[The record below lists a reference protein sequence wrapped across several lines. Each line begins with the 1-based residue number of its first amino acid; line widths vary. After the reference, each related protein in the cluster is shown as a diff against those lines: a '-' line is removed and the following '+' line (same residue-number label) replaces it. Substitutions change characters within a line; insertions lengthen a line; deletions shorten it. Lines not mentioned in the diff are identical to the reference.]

1 MSVYLDVPYCTQ
13 LRFPNACSEDNDPTG
28 CWYASACMIG
38 WYFEVGPRQGVP
50 ELHSSRLPA
59 EVRAR
64 LGFTGHFATGSA
76 DAQYM
81 MQTYGG
87 GQSEHDLLANRE
99 HLTSVRHCEEAT
111 YNYTFAEIEA
121 LLRRFGPIFFYW
133 QKTHDLRPRLRADRH
148 RGDEPRTDLPRS
160 GGRAA
165 FAHDAGGLERQAAAL
180 ALRADAPAGHAASDP
195 SPPLIP
201 LRLTPRAALPK
212 VRAMWGGWPWPAG
225 SQAGAR

>member
-50 ELHSSRLPA
+50 EIHSSRLPP
-59 EVRAR
+59 EVQAR
-64 LGFTGHFATGSA
+64 LGFRGHMATGSA

-87 GQSEHDLLANRE
+87 GQSEHDLLARRE
-99 HLTSVRHCEEAT
+99 HLTAVQHCAEPG
-111 YNYTFAEIEA
+111 YNYTRAELEA

-133 QKTHDLRPRLRADRH
+133 QKTHAGATYGHASVLIGSEEMSPELVYHDPEAAPHSRMSVADFN
-148 RGDEPRTDLPRS
+148 
-160 GGRAA
+160 AK
-165 FAHDAGGLERQAAAL
+165 RQAWKYAL
-180 ALRADAPAGHAASDP
+180 MRRDGTAHQ
-195 SPPLIP
+195 I
-201 LRLTPRAALPK
+201 RL
-212 VRAMWGGWPWPAG
+212 VR
-225 SQAGAR
+225 